1 MRWEAQFFGNR
12 WAEVFLATCCWAGT
26 VRGIGPPTLSSL
38 RPQSPY
44 SGVHLKVSNIFF
56 AVSYSF
62 IYPCWTGT
70 AYCSLLTWAETK
82 WVRQLIIHGAII
94 SSFNTVITGLVGT
107 FSLVQF
113 GSVAQ
118 LCLTLLSQIQIPIA
132 RKIPQKEIVATLR
145 TLQLI
150 LWYPVG
156 SECFSE
162 DCEIFFNLSGTI
174 YLETTSLI
182 QDG

>member
-44 SGVHLKVSNIFF
+44 SGFHLKVSNIFF

-82 WVRQLIIHGAII
+82 GVRQLIIHGAVI
-94 SSFNTVITGLVGT
+94 SSINMVMTGISRGISQLQISPHQKDPT
-107 FSLVQF
+107 KRDYSHPENSPAHSLRSSRIWIF
-113 GSVAQ
+113 F
-118 LCLTLLSQIQIPIA
+118 
-132 RKIPQKEIVATLR
+132 LR
-145 TLQLI
+145 T
-150 LWYPVG
+150 VR
-156 SECFSE
+156 
-162 DCEIFFNLSGTI
+162 LSLT
-174 YLETTSLI
+174 
-182 QDG
+182 